1 MWYKLMNLNHIKFSH
16 HILKSIECRE
26 NKPKI
31 QNNQPKDIE
40 TKLFIQCAIIDK
52 LCAIFMKIGIVN
64 EK

>member
-31 QNNQPKDIE
+31 QYNQLKDIE
-40 TKLFIQCAIIDK
+40 TKLVI
-52 LCAIFMKIGIVN
+52 
-64 EK
+64 